1 MLANPTITKPH
12 DRVEVSLNKGGMVSL
27 RPLRRHETAPVLAVF
42 DAMSELSRARR
53 YLTGMPHLPPRL
65 LRYLA
70 DVGCR
75 DHVAWLATID
85 GQPAGIARYV
95 AVDSCLAEVAFEVAD
110 QYQDR
115 GLGSALLDTITT
127 VACANGFASVTASV
141 HPANRASLRL
151 LRKIGLRLQMSDGL
165 LEGVGPLRL
174 MDPPQVDRAAVLD
187 VLDGQTDT
195 SGLNRA
201 CGERVYSTQ

>member
-1 MLANPTITKPH
+1 M
-12 DRVEVSLNKGGMVSL
+12 
-27 RPLRRHETAPVLAVF
+27 LAVF

-53 YLTGMPHLPPRL
+53 YLTGMSQLPPRL
-65 LRYLA
+65 LSYLA
-70 DVGCR
+70 DVGRR

-85 GQPAGIARYV
+85 GHPAGIARYV

-110 QYQDR
+110 QHHNR

-127 VACANGFASVTASV
+127 VACANRFVSVTATV

-151 LRKIGLRLQMSDGL
+151 LRKIGLRLQLSDGV

-174 MDPPQVDRAAVLD
+174 MDPPRVDRAAVLD
-187 VLDGQTDT
+187 VLARQPVA

-201 CGERVYSTQ
+201 CGQPVFSTQ

>member
-1 MLANPTITKPH
+1 MFATVTTTKQR
-12 DRVEVSLNKGGMVSL
+12 DRVEVSLNDGGMAAL

-42 DAMSELSRARR
+42 GSMSELSRARR
-53 YLTGMPHLPPRL
+53 YLTGMPDLPPRL

-70 DVGCR
+70 DVGRR
-75 DHVAWLATID
+75 DHVAWLATVG

-95 AVDSCLAEVAFEVAD
+95 AVDGCLAEVAFEVVD
-110 QYQDR
+110 EHHRR

-127 VACANGFASVTASV
+127 VASANGFASVAASV

-151 LRKIGLRLQMSDGL
+151 LQRIGLRLRMSDGL

-174 MDPPQVDRAAVLD
+174 MDPPRVDRVAVLD
-187 VLDGQTDT
+187 VLD
-195 SGLNRA
+195 R
-201 CGERVYSTQ
+201 

>member
-1 MLANPTITKPH
+1 MLAHPTITKQG
-12 DRVEVSLNKGGMVSL
+12 DCMEVSLDDGGLVAL
-27 RPLRRHETAPVLAVF
+27 RPLRRHESAPVLAVF

-70 DVGCR
+70 DVERR
-75 DHVAWLATID
+75 DHVAWLASVD

-95 AVDSCLAEVAFEVAD
+95 AVDSCLVEVAFEVVD
-110 QYQDR
+110 QYHHR

-151 LRKIGLRLQMSDGL
+151 LRRIGLRLQMSDGL

-174 MDPPQVDRAAVLD
+174 MDPPRVDRAAVLA
-187 VLDGQTDT
+187 VLDGQTAA

-201 CGERVYSTQ
+201 CVQPVFSTQ